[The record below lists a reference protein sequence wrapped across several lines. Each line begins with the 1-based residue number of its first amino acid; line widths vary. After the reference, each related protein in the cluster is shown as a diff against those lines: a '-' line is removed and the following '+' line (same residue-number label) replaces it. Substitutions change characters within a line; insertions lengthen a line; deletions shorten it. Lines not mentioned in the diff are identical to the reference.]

1 MSLGV
6 VALLVA
12 IVGSVAGVCSYVLYE
27 ADLITSNTGA
37 NLILISLLCSLAA
50 LPIGFVGRRW
60 AERRRQQPI
69 LAQSGAILGLGT
81 LGAWIVVLVVALG
94 K

>member
-1 MSLGV
+1 MLVGV

-12 IVGSVAGVCSYVLYE
+12 LAGSVAVCSYVLYE

-37 NLILISLLCSLAA
+37 NLILTSVLCSLAA
-50 LPIGFVGRRW
+50 LPIGFVGWRW
-60 AERRRQQPI
+60 AERRRQYPV
-69 LAQSGAILGLGT
+69 LAQSGAILGMGT
-81 LGAWIVVLVVALG
+81 LGAWVVVAIALG